1 MKRVRFGR
9 TGLEVSRVG
18 MGGIPIQRPAFDE
31 AVEIVKRAIDLGI
44 NFFDTSIAYTDSELR
59 LAKGIEGHREDVVI
73 ATKGSWRDRETAEKC
88 IDFSLERF
96 DTDYLD
102 IWQLHN
108 VSTREGFEG
117 LFRQG
122 GAMEAAEE
130 ALEEGKIRHLGIS
143 IHSLDVALEAVKSD
157 RFEVIQFPYNFVL
170 REAEDELIPLAR
182 QHDIGFIGM
191 KPFAGGRLRD
201 ANLAI
206 KYVLQ
211 QDVVVPDPG
220 VQTIEELEEIVGI
233 VNGDTSLS
241 EDEMRRIGEKRGEV
255 GTKFCRRCGYCM
267 PCPNGVMI
275 PNIMCL
281 PILYNEWPREQIES
295 WEYIK
300 NIIGSVENCVECGV
314 CEEKCPYGLSI
325 REMLAENVANHQ
337 RFLESGT

>member
-96 DTDYLD
+96 NTDYLD
-102 IWQLHN
+102 VWQLHN

-117 LFRQG
+117 LFREG

-182 QHDIGFIGM
+182 QHDVGFIGM

-220 VQTIEELEEIVGI
+220 VQTIEELKEIVGI

>member
-182 QHDIGFIGM
+182 QHDVGFIGM

-220 VQTIEELEEIVGI
+220 VQTIEELKEIVGI